1 MNNETIAMIQE
12 QIGYRFKNTDL
23 LQQAFIRRSYSKEN
37 GGENNEILEFIGD
50 KALDLIIVKKLTE
63 YYGYFAKECDG
74 YDPREDWNEF
84 ICEYNEGKLTEIKK
98 KLVCREMLA
107 RRIRTFGFQYEL
119 IMGKGDKEKN
129 IQDQESVQ
137 EDLFEA
143 IIGAVALDSN
153 WDLEKLSNVIDLM
166 LDPDFYL
173 ENGFDEENNYVELL
187 QQWYQKKHNMIPKY
201 HFENNAAM
209 YIPLRTNLTNIY
221 SAFNVRTTI
230 YDAHNANAANIH
242 NSYDN
247 ICCELT
253 LSHLETF
260 RAYGSTQK
268 EARMAVAKKAYEYL
282 EDNGLLYTLVDEV
295 GEPEL
300 DRAINQLQ
308 ELYQKGYIG
317 EPWYNFREMHDSNG
331 NPVWRCECHVQGRK
345 TYYWDD
351 FSSKKYGKKKLAYD
365 MLCDILDEEDSD
377 EA

>member
-63 YYGYFAKECDG
+63 YYGYLAEDCDE
-74 YDPREDWNEF
+74 YDSREDWNEF

-98 KLVCREMLA
+98 KLVCREMLS

-173 ENGFDEENNYVELL
+173 ENGFDEEDNYVELL
-187 QQWYQKKHNMIPKY
+187 QRWYQKKHNKIPVYCFRNNNLIYYYGNSSKY
-201 HFENNAAM
+201 
-209 YIPLRTNLTNIY
+209 I
-221 SAFNVRTTI
+221 
-230 YDAHNANAANIH
+230 
-242 NSYDN
+242 
-247 ICCELT
+247 CELGLYPIEKEFWDT
-253 LSHLETF
+253 GNTKS
-260 RAYGSTQK
+260 